1 MSMKKL
7 IIFIITLTIIVSAGV
22 CPVFASYNDSVEID
36 APIVYMVSA
45 DDDAS
50 VIYDKASTEKCD
62 PGELVKIVTGI
73 LVIENC
79 ADLKAQV
86 TASKSAISYVEFR
99 GGTTAGILVGETMT
113 VEELLYCLLVYN
125 AADAAA
131 VLAEYIAGTNENFV
145 IMMNDFAK
153 KLRLNNTNFTN
164 PVGYNEEQQY
174 STAVDFASIFN
185 YCIKNPTFS
194 QVISTFLYEMPA
206 TNKYTETRYLKNT
219 NNLINSG
226 ISDYYFKYVKSGKS
240 GYTATKNCN
249 SVSIASKDGYNYICV
264 IMNAENKDFDT
275 DGVSENMSFV
285 GAKKLY
291 DWVFENIKLRVVC
304 NTATYVCEVKVRLS
318 NEYDYVSLVPAENV
332 SALVP
337 AGVNA
342 ESVYIEPLAEQ
353 MPESV
358 DAPIKKGDKI
368 GRAAIKYAGSTVAEV
383 DLVADFD
390 VKVSMIKFI
399 GNAILKVVSHW
410 IFIVLMIII
419 AIVVL
424 PLCIISYRN
433 KQKNLRR
440 QKAKELQNKKK
451 RG

>member
-1 MSMKKL
+1 MKKL
-7 IIFIITLTIIVSAGV
+7 IIFIISFVIMLSTFI
-22 CPVFASYNDSVEID
+22 CPGFATYTDSVDID

-50 VIYDKASTEKCD
+50 VIYNKSSTEKCD
-62 PGELVKIVTGI
+62 PGELVKTVTGI

-79 ADLKAQV
+79 ADLQEKV
-86 TASKSAISYVEFR
+86 TASRNAISYVEFR

-131 VLAEYIAGTNENFV
+131 VLAEYIAGTNEQFV
-145 IMMNDFAK
+145 VMMNEFAK
-153 KLRLNNTNFTN
+153 KLGLNDTCFTN
-164 PVGYNEEQQY
+164 PVGYNEDQQY
-174 STAVDFASIFN
+174 STAVDIAEIFN

-194 QVISTFLYEMPA
+194 QVISTSLYEMPA
-206 TNKYTETRYLKNT
+206 TNKYTQTRYLKNT

-240 GYTATKNCN
+240 GYTASKNCN

-264 IMNAENKDFDT
+264 ILNAENKDFDT

-291 DWVFENIKLRVVC
+291 EWVFENIKLRVVC
-304 NTATYVCEVKVRLS
+304 NTSTYVCEVKVRLS

-342 ESVYIEPLAEQ
+342 ESVYIEPLTDQ
-353 MPESV
+353 MSESV
-358 DAPIKKGDKI
+358 DAPIKKGDKL
-368 GRAAIKYAGSTVAEV
+368 GRAAIKYAGATVAEV

-390 VKVSMIKFI
+390 VKVSVIKFI
-399 GNAILKVVSHW
+399 GNVVLKIVTHW

-419 AIVVL
+419 AVVIL

-440 QKAKELQNKKK
+440 QKARDLQNKK
-451 RG
+451 RSG